1 MAILIGILNSLLVL
15 LSLFL
20 ICLVLIQR
28 GKGGGLAGA
37 FGGVG
42 GSSAFG
48 TKAGDV
54 FTRVTIIVA
63 AVWFSL
69 TLILNIVSNRR
80 STSAWGD
87 EPSRTAT
94 KQLPDHA
101 LARGRPRQ
109 VDLAVDEAPDRSAP
123 HDLPHGARERA
134 GHPERAPALLH
145 AGRED
150 PLTTPIGADSPTT
163 RVPDETRVAAWPPSP
178 DAPRLPATILD
189 FQARCPCS

>member
-1 MAILIGILNSLLVL
+1 MAILTGILNSLLVL

-69 TLILNIVSNRR
+69 TLVLNIVSNRR

-87 EPSRTAT
+87 EPSRTVT
-94 KQLPDHA
+94 KQLPTAPAPAGTPNRSTSPSSKPSPIPTHA
-101 LARGRPRQ
+101 SPT
-109 VDLAVDEAPDRSAP
+109 APVSVPAIPSDPLPSSAP
-123 HDLPHGARERA
+123 A
-134 GHPERAPALLH
+134 GK
-145 AGRED
+145 
-150 PLTTPIGADSPTT
+150 TP
-163 RVPDETRVAAWPPSP
+163 
-178 DAPRLPATILD
+178 
-189 FQARCPCS
+189 

>member
-1 MAILIGILNSLLVL
+1 MAILTGILNSLLVL

-69 TLILNIVSNRR
+69 TLVLNVVSNRR

-87 EPSRTAT
+87 EPSRTVT
-94 KQLPDHA
+94 KQLPTTPVA
-101 LARGRPRQ
+101 PAGRPQ
-109 VDLAVDEAPDRSAP
+109 GVDLAVDEAHDDP
-123 HDLPHGARERA
+123 HARHPRGAGERA
-134 GHPERAPALLH
+134 GHPERSPALLR

-150 PLTTPIGADSPTT
+150 PLTTPGVAAT
-163 RVPDETRVAAWPPSP
+163 RVPDGRGSRRGLLPPSSLP
-178 DAPRLPATILD
+178 IPATVLD

>member
-1 MAILIGILNSLLVL
+1 MAILTGILNSLLVL

-63 AVWFSL
+63 AVW
-69 TLILNIVSNRR
+69 ILADACSW
-80 STSAWGD
+80 SS
-87 EPSRTAT
+87 SRTSGRPPPGAT
-94 KQLPDHA
+94 SL
-101 LARGRPRQ
+101 RGR
-109 VDLAVDEAPDRSAP
+109 
-123 HDLPHGARERA
+123 
-134 GHPERAPALLH
+134 
-145 AGRED
+145 
-150 PLTTPIGADSPTT
+150 
-163 RVPDETRVAAWPPSP
+163 
-178 DAPRLPATILD
+178 
-189 FQARCPCS
+189 